1 MSQQFIP
8 EIQWYFNGF
17 WASGG
22 FGGVIS
28 DSVAE
33 DMINHHGFSG
43 SVKKN
48 ANSTYTVNEE
58 TDGGHVGVSGTLTEE
73 EIFVAQ

>member
-1 MSQQFIP
+1 MSQQFTP

-28 DSVAE
+28 NSEAQ
-33 DMINHHGFSG
+33 DMINHQGFSG

-48 ANSTYTVNEE
+48 QNGTYSVNEE

-73 EIFVAQ
+73 EVMVAQ

>member
-1 MSQQFIP
+1 MSQQFTP

-28 DSVAE
+28 DSEAE

-48 ANSTYTVNEE
+48 ANGTYSVNEE
-58 TDGGHVGVSGTLTEE
+58 TDGGHVGVSGTLNEE
-73 EIFVAQ
+73 FL

>member
-1 MSQQFIP
+1 MSQQFTP

-17 WASGG
+17 WASSG
-22 FGGVIS
+22 FSGVIS
-28 DSVAE
+28 NSLAQ
-33 DMINHHGFSG
+33 DMINHIGFSG

-48 ANSTYTVNEE
+48 WNGTYSMNEE
-58 TDGGHVGVSGTLTEE
+58 TDGGHVGVSGTLNGE

>member
-43 SVKKN
+43 AVKKN

>member
-1 MSQQFIP
+1 
-8 EIQWYFNGF
+8 
-17 WASGG
+17 
-22 FGGVIS
+22 VIS

-33 DMINHHGFSG
+33 DMINHHGFNG

-48 ANSTYTVNEE
+48 ANGTYSVNEE
-58 TDGGHVGVSGTLTEE
+58 TDGGHVGVSGTLNEE

>member
-1 MSQQFIP
+1 MRQQFTP

-28 DSVAE
+28 DSEAE

-48 ANSTYTVNEE
+48 PNGTYTINEE
-58 TDGGHVGVSGTLTEE
+58 TDGGHVGVSGTLNEE
-73 EIFVAQ
+73 EIFVAM